1 MPKDARL
8 GLVVGLGVVLLI
20 AILFFRREGLARLP
34 ARNVGLPRA
43 SAGAIN
49 AFEVQASALP
59 GVPSPLAARSHTVK
73 EGETLSSL
81 AVRYYGDSGRSTFLF
96 RANRNRLRAPDHV
109 PIGTVLVIPDLPDEV
124 AVDHAAGR

>member
-8 GLVVGLGVVLLI
+8 GLVVGLGVVLLV
-20 AILFFRREGLARLP
+20 AVLFFRQEGLARLP
-34 ARNVGLPRA
+34 AGRADTPRS

-49 AFEVQASALP
+49 PFEVQASALP
-59 GVPSPLAARSHTVK
+59 GVPSPLAGPRSHTVQ

-81 AVRYYGDSGRSTFLF
+81 AARYYGDSGRSTFLF

-109 PIGTVLVIPDLPDEV
+109 PIGTVLVIPDLPE
-124 AVDHAAGR
+124 

>member
-8 GLVVGLGVVLLI
+8 GLVVGLVVVLLV

-34 ARNVGLPRA
+34 AGSVETPRP

-49 AFEVQASALP
+49 PFEVQASALP
-59 GVPSPLAARSHTVK
+59 GVPSPISGPRSHTVQ

-81 AVRYYGDSGRSTFLF
+81 AVRYYGDSGRSTLLF
-96 RANRNRLRAPDHV
+96 RANRSRLRAPDHV
-109 PIGTVLVIPDLPDEV
+109 PIGTVLVIPELP
-124 AVDHAAGR
+124 GQP

>member
-8 GLVVGLGVVLLI
+8 GLVVGLGVVLLV

-34 ARNVGLPRA
+34 AGSLETTPVSGRA
-43 SAGAIN
+43 VN

-59 GVPSPLAARSHTVK
+59 GVPSPGARSHTVR

-96 RANRNRLRAPDHV
+96 RANRSRLRAPDHV
-109 PIGTVLVIPDLPDEV
+109 PIGTVLVIPDLPDEL
-124 AVDHAAGR
+124 AAGNVGQR